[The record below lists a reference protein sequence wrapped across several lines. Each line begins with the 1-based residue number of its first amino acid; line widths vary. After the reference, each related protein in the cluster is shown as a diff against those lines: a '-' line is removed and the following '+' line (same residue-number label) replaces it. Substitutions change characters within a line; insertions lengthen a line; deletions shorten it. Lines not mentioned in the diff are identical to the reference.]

1 MAIFNNTSFRLLE
14 QGLDGVWR
22 KQQVISQ
29 NIANKDTPGYKA
41 KTVNF
46 KTVLSEET
54 QNIKDK
60 TISNRK
66 PELNLVTTVSVEN
79 GTNQTFNENNVDAEK
94 EHIALADAQ
103 IQYDLLTKKISNEFA
118 MIKSAIIR

>member
-1 MAIFNNTSFRLLE
+1 MAIFNNTTFRLLQ

-29 NIANKDTPGYKA
+29 NIANADTPGYKA

-46 KTVLSEET
+46 KTVLSQET
-54 QNIKDK
+54 KNIKDK
-60 TISNRK
+60 TMSKVK
-66 PELNLVTTVSVEN
+66 PELNLVTTVSVEK
-79 GTNQTFNENNVDAEK
+79 GTNQTFDENNVDTEK

-103 IQYDLLTKKISNEFA
+103 IQYSLLVNKISNEFD
-118 MIKSAIIR
+118 MIKTAIMR

>member
-14 QGLDGVWR
+14 QGLDGVWK
-22 KQQVISQ
+22 KQQIISQ
-29 NIANKDTPGYKA
+29 NIANADTPGYKA

-46 KTVLSEET
+46 KTVMSEET

-60 TISNRK
+60 TMSKAK
-66 PELNLVTTVSVEN
+66 PELNLVTTVSVEK
-79 GTNQTFNENNVDAEK
+79 GTSQTFDENNVDTEK

-103 IQYDLLTKKISNEFA
+103 IQYNLLVNKITNEFD
-118 MIKSAIIR
+118 MIKSAIVK

>member
-1 MAIFNNTSFRLLE
+1 MFNNTSFRLLE
-14 QGLDGVWR
+14 QGLDGVWQ

-29 NIANKDTPGYKA
+29 NIANADTPGYKA

-46 KTVLSEET
+46 KTVFTEER

-60 TISNRK
+60 VMSKNK
-66 PELNLVTTVSVEN
+66 PKIDLVTTVSVEE
-79 GTNQTFNENNVDAEK
+79 GTNQTFNENNVDTEK

-103 IQYDLLTKKISNEFA
+103 LQYSSLVNKISNEFE
-118 MIKSAIIR
+118 MIKTAIMR

>member
-14 QGLDGVWR
+14 QGLDGVWQ

-29 NIANKDTPGYKA
+29 NIANADTPGYKA

-46 KTVLSEET
+46 KTVLTEET
-54 QNIKDK
+54 NNIKDK
-60 TISNRK
+60 AMSKSK
-66 PELNLVTTVSVEN
+66 PQLNLATTVSVEK
-79 GTNQTFNENNVDAEK
+79 GTNQTFDENNVDTEK

-103 IQYDLLTKKISNEFA
+103 IQYNLLVNKISNEFD
-118 MIKSAIIR
+118 MIKSAIMR